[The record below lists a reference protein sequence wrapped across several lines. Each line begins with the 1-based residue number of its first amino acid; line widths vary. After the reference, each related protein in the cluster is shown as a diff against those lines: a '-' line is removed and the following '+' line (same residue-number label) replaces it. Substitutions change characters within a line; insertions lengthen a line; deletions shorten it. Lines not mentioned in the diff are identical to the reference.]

1 MSDLIPSMPSPFAR
15 ARLNG
20 LAFGSADPSNF
31 AVKIKIR
38 YLVEKLVDETWVVMA
53 RLPESADR
61 ITELCEAL
69 GGTLRVQDL
78 TTGKT
83 LPEKD
88 FP

>member
-53 RLPESADR
+53 RLLNLPIASLSCAKRSVARFESK
-61 ITELCEAL
+61 I
-69 GGTLRVQDL
+69 
-78 TTGKT
+78 
-83 LPEKD
+83 
-88 FP
+88 